1 MLSKSN
7 KNVVKYQRHTTGLGK
22 FIIISIYT
30 HIENLQFSKDKPIL
44 LGWNLVRYFGQT
56 NSDLNNQNGGSLL
69 LFPTNYELTCHTTE
83 KQYEIAMKCS
93 VHAKYFVLVE
103 RKGNGIPSNI
113 MIFPSKFEWKEI
125 ISLLNL
131 VGKSLVQRA
140 RTFWWLTG
148 IVFSKSV

>member
-7 KNVVKYQRHTTGLGK
+7 KNVIKFRRHTKCLGN
-22 FIIISIYT
+22 FMIIFIYT
-30 HIENLQFSKDKPIL
+30 RFENLLFWKDKLML
-44 LGWNLVRYFGQT
+44 LGWDLVRYFGQT

-69 LFPTNYELTCHTTE
+69 LFPTNYELTSHTTE

-103 RKGNGIPSNI
+103 SKGNGIPSNTTNL
-113 MIFPSKFEWKEI
+113 PSKFEWKEI
-125 ISLLNL
+125 ISLLKR